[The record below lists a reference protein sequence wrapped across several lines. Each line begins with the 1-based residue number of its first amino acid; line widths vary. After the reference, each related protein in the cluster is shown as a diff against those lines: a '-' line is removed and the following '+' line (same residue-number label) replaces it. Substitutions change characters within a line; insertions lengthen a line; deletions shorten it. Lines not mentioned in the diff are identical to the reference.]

1 MAQVSAN
8 SNTRNVS
15 ADDLSLINELY
26 TTIEDDP
33 TAIYPRKFLVEQLT
47 ACGWI
52 SAAVDAA
59 KDVLKLD
66 PKDKEM
72 LGFVEKH
79 QTTAPASPTKSENR
93 TLNKLLPR
101 FKTKYK
107 AETVPVPTTDGERGW
122 LEKRLIDAITT
133 LQERA
138 GMLSRDMR
146 VVTEVRKGRGESI
159 SRDDEL
165 DALKS
170 LANGQ
175 LGTFNSQNPH
185 SARAI
190 ARDIETENDPQKAI
204 GLAISDLED
213 ILDRLRSSDNPP
225 NDDSIREI
233 LSKRCRIIATSLSAE
248 KQDQVNLALMH
259 LEHEKLGRKYH
270 NSETMFGDEVKDIHR
285 SDFLMSEDGYAWS
298 MDELAQAITAGGG
311 VMRNP
316 LSKEMFSTTD
326 IKRIIQHPT
335 GNKLAVMQLEQS
347 KLSKGV
353 RSTTIDQLS
362 KLADVFLTD
371 MEDDQRAS
379 RLALGVSYQG
389 LGSIKAILIF
399 V

>member
-8 SNTRNVS
+8 SNTQNVS
-15 ADDLSLINELY
+15 ADNLSLINELY

-52 SAAVDAA
+52 PAAVDAA

-72 LGFVEKH
+72 LDFVQKH
-79 QTTAPASPTKSENR
+79 QTAAPASPTKNENR

-122 LEKRLIDAITT
+122 LEKRLIDAINT

-146 VVTEVRKGRGESI
+146 VVTEVRKSRGESI

-190 ARDIETENDPQKAI
+190 ARDIETESDSQKAI
-204 GLAISDLED
+204 NLAISDLED

-225 NDDSIREI
+225 NDDSIRET

-270 NSETMFGDEVKDIHR
+270 NNETMFGDEVKDITR

-326 IKRIIQHPT
+326 IKRIIQHAT
-335 GNKLAVMQLEQS
+335 GKPLAAMQLEQS
-347 KLSKGV
+347 ELSKGV

-379 RLALGVSYQG
+379 RLALGASH
-389 LGSIKAILIF
+389 
-399 V
+399 